1 MIYENEI
8 LQRIEP
14 QLAENLRRY
23 LTTRNAEEIYQI
35 QNAFGVFGYFFTETE
50 IALILT
56 LQPETCNDAKQL
68 IPTLV
73 QEGRQIDEEELY
85 NLVDFAAHI
94 QDKIDQQKQMQA
106 ARVAAQWERQERYW
120 AAQEAKKQARDEQQE
135 ERRETYHESWFPE
148 PEAEA

>member
-1 MIYENEI
+1 MHDEI
-8 LQRIEP
+8 LQRLEP

-23 LTTRNAEEIYQI
+23 LATRNVEEIYQI
-35 QNAFGVFGYFFTETE
+35 RNAFGVFNYLFTETE
-50 IALILT
+50 IALIFT

-85 NLVDFAAHI
+85 KLVDFAAHI
-94 QDKIDQQKQMQA
+94 QDKIDEQKQMQA
-106 ARVAAQWERQERYW
+106 ARVAAHWERQERYW
-120 AAQEAKKQARDEQQE
+120 AARKAKKQARDEQQE
-135 ERRETYHESWFPE
+135 EQRETYHESWFPE

>member
-1 MIYENEI
+1 M
-8 LQRIEP
+8 
-14 QLAENLRRY
+14 
-23 LTTRNAEEIYQI
+23 TTRNVEEIYQI

-50 IALILT
+50 IALIFT

-73 QEGRQIDEEELY
+73 QEGRQTDEEELGKLLHFV
-85 NLVDFAAHI
+85 NNITELVAAATAGF
-94 QDKIDQQKQMQA
+94 A
-106 ARVAAQWERQERYW
+106 ARVAYAERMQRYA
-120 AAQEAKKQARDEQQE
+120 AAQKAGKSPEEQEE